1 MAHVC
6 DGVLHHGCLA
16 VSVVPAGGHP
26 RSVCVR
32 RLPAPCTR
40 PPTALRTLRN
50 PPPGLTRQL
59 DDRDFSYVQVER
71 GRWMRLGEETLLVDI
86 NPLRALDAVLNG
98 VALYVDPADG
108 TVQSKVLVHEDEA
121 GTEGVL
127 KLGAVYYI
135 RDGIRVPR
143 PLLDEEEGLSNWTG
157 PRILAAAPSLLAA
170 ELCVPQPR
178 AKGTEPREPA
188 VASYLRLV
196 GAADFDRRGND
207 SALLFQL
214 WVVAFAIVARGC
226 AGRVMRLAAAWQML
240 RSVMQR
246 ICEPRRLR
254 PTEDDPRVAWLVFLL
269 KQERPEAQSLRV
281 ANALQLERN
290 PEPTQHALTFS
301 LDMEAMDAFVARVDW
316 LQAAYPLPA
325 SPSGA
330 MTRFALVTNVDPE
343 GHFLY
348 FPFVAAEEAVVS
360 ASEAA
365 PYTGPRDIE
374 LDWRS
379 LWTRKDILSVV
390 AVVALLHLYRN
401 PAWLRALECA
411 QLRTGVTAR
420 ELRGWGSILRR
431 LVMPPPALLE
441 RCRTELHA
449 AHNAAFNILQTSTE
463 KGQPSLFAL
472 AMDLV
477 QALRRMRWSKKFI
490 RNNTRPDTN
499 APAALVPP
507 DRAWHRCYLQNL
519 LFALHE
525 DWGHSRCEQCDR
537 DAANAPYEPAAGP
550 EAPNDTHRYLVLPE
564 YALWCA
570 LGRDEATRGLAGVNN
585 RAAAEKAV
593 LEANLGARVD
603 GKLRLFNRASAEHPA
618 FL

>member
-1 MAHVC
+1 MRH
-6 DGVLHHGCLA
+6 
-16 VSVVPAGGHP
+16 
-26 RSVCVR
+26 
-32 RLPAPCTR
+32 LPAPCVR

-50 PPPGLTRQL
+50 PPPGVTRQL
-59 DDRDFSYVQVER
+59 DDGEFSYVQVER
-71 GRWMRLGEETLLVDI
+71 GRWMRLGEETLFVDI

-108 TVQSKVLVHEDEA
+108 TVQSKILVQEDEA
-121 GTEGVL
+121 GTEGAL
-127 KLGAVYYI
+127 KLGAVHYV

-143 PLLDEEEGLSNWTG
+143 SLLEEEGLSNWTG
-157 PRILAAAPSLLAA
+157 PHILAAAPSLLAA

-178 AKGTEPREPA
+178 AKGAEPREPA

-207 SALLFQL
+207 DTFVFQL

-226 AGRVMRLAAAWQML
+226 AGRVMRLDAAWQML
-240 RSVMQR
+240 RSVMRR

-281 ANALQLERN
+281 ANALQLERS

-301 LDMEAMDAFVARVDW
+301 LDMETVEAFVARVDW
-316 LQAAYPLPA
+316 LQAVYPLPA

-330 MTRFALVTNVDPE
+330 MARFALVTNVDPK

-365 PYTGPRDIE
+365 PYVGPRDIE

-379 LWTRKDILSVV
+379 LQVRKDLLSVV
-390 AVVALLHLYRN
+390 AVVALLHFYRN

-411 QLRTGVTAR
+411 QLRMGVTAR

-449 AHNAAFNILQTSTE
+449 AHNAAFNVLQTSTE
-463 KGQPSLFAL
+463 EGRPSLFAL

-507 DRAWHRCYLQNL
+507 DRAWHRCWLTYLSPL
-519 LFALHE
+519 A
-525 DWGHSRCEQCDR
+525 DSARCEQCDR

-550 EAPNDTHRYLVLPE
+550 EPPNDTHRYLVLPE

-570 LGRDEATRGLAGVNN
+570 LGRDEAARGLAGVNN

-593 LEANLGARVD
+593 LEANLGAWVD
-603 GKLRLFNRASAEHPA
+603 GELRLFNRASAEHPA